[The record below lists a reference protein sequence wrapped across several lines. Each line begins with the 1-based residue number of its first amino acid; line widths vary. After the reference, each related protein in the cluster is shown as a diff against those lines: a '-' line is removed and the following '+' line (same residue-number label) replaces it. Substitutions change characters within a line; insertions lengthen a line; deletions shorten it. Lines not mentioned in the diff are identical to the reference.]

1 MFFNRNYI
9 PAVPIREEQRIS
21 EEEEL
26 ARALKREAR
35 IFFPDKKLPEL
46 DEEAHDAIC
55 REEDSL
61 RREADGSI
69 SRHEL
74 EAARQEAEQIARKQL
89 TARRRLADALKRHLF
104 EGGSPREENRNK
116 IDK

>member
-35 IFFPDKKLPEL
+35 IFFPDKKLPDL
-46 DEEAHDAIC
+46 DEEEPLNQSQENY
-55 REEDSL
+55 EE
-61 RREADGSI
+61 
-69 SRHEL
+69 EL
-74 EAARQEAEQIARKQL
+74 EDTEETETNMSSDDLEDTTDASENADTTEETVPEGDSFDAYIEDASED
-89 TARRRLADALKRHLF
+89 ADA
-104 EGGSPREENRNK
+104 
-116 IDK
+116 

>member
-35 IFFPDKKLPEL
+35 IFFPDRKLPDL
-46 DEEAHDAIC
+46 
-55 REEDSL
+55 
-61 RREADGSI
+61 
-69 SRHEL
+69 
-74 EAARQEAEQIARKQL
+74 
-89 TARRRLADALKRHLF
+89 
-104 EGGSPREENRNK
+104 
-116 IDK
+116 